1 MNSTV
6 KVDPITVEVLSNAF
20 MSIAE
25 EMGGIL
31 VRTAYSTNIKER
43 KDCSCAI
50 FNARGET
57 IAQAEHIPVHLG
69 SMLGIVD
76 EIKKKY
82 PVDTMKE
89 GDMFVA
95 NDPYN
100 GGGTHL
106 PDITL
111 AAPIFCNGEIVAYV
125 ANIAHHSDVG
135 GRVPGSMSGD
145 STSIFQEGLRI
156 PPVKIMDGGKIV
168 QEILDIVLLNCR
180 TSFERTGDLMAQIA
194 ANTIGTERT
203 LAMIDKYGRDTVLQG
218 MEELMDYGER
228 KMRSGIRTIPN
239 GEYEFEDFLDDDGID
254 INKPVRI
261 YVKITVSDEEVHLDF
276 TGTAPQVKG
285 AVNVVQNALKAT
297 VFYAMK
303 SIIDPTLPPN
313 GGFYRPISI
322 YAPEGTLVN
331 PKVPGACGARTDAC
345 QRVADVVFGVMAQI
359 VPQKVMAGC
368 NSAVT
373 TVVFSGIDERN
384 GRFFVYPESLGGGL
398 GARYNKDGLDGVHVH
413 ITNSSNLPIE
423 CMETEYPIMVDRY
436 EIRNDSGGAGRY
448 RGGLGY
454 RRDYRILQETVF
466 GSHGDRQKLPPWG
479 LEGGKAGLPGKFVIN
494 PGTSHERILPSA
506 KSSEVELKKGDI
518 MSAQTPGSG
527 GFGDPYERDM
537 EYVLEDVL
545 NEKVSLENARILYGV
560 VIDME
565 KKVVD
570 KFATDLMR
578 KGDEE
583 ILFPPKGHKNIEK
596 ISINLGGSHE

>member
-1 MNSTV
+1 MFNRI

-50 FNARGET
+50 FNAKGET

-69 SMLGIVD
+69 SMLGIVK
-76 EIKKKY
+76 EINRKY
-82 PVDTMKE
+82 DPSE
-89 GDMFVA
+89 IHPGDMFVA

-111 AAPIFCNGEIVAYV
+111 AAPIFHDGEVVAYV

-156 PPVKIMDGGKIV
+156 PPTLIMKEGKLIEDV
-168 QEILDIVLLNCR
+168 MDIIKLNCR
-180 TSFERTGDLMAQIA
+180 TAFERTGDIMAQVA
-194 ANTIGTERT
+194 ANTIGAERT
-203 LAMIDKYGRDTVLQG
+203 VDIINKYGRDIVLSG
-218 MEELMDYGER
+218 MEELLDYGER
-228 KMRSGIRTIPN
+228 KMRAGIRVIPN
-239 GEYEFEDFLDDDGID
+239 GLYEFEDYMDDDGID
-254 INKPVRI
+254 IGKRVPI
-261 YVKITVSDEEVHLDF
+261 HLKLTVKDDSVHLDF

-285 AVNVVQNALKAT
+285 AVNVVENALKAT
-297 VFYAMK
+297 VFYSMK
-303 SIIDPTLPPN
+303 AIVDPHLPPN
-313 GGFYRPISI
+313 GGFYRAIDV
-322 YAPEGTLVN
+322 YAPPGTLVN

-345 QRVADVVFGVMAQI
+345 QRVADVVFGAMAQI
-359 VPQKVMAGC
+359 VPKQVMAGC

-373 TVVFSGIDERN
+373 TVIFSGNDVKN
-384 GRFFVYPESLGGGL
+384 DRFFVYPESLGGGF

-423 CMETEYPIMVDRY
+423 CMEAEYPIMVDRY
-436 EIRNDSGGAGRY
+436 EIRNDSGGAGEF

-454 RRDYRILQETVF
+454 RRDYRILQDTVF
-466 GSHGDRQKLPPWG
+466 GSHGDRQKVAPWG
-479 LEGGKAGLPGKFVIN
+479 LKGGCPGATGRFVIN
-494 PGTSHERILPSA
+494 PDTPQEKVLPSA
-506 KSSEVELKKGDI
+506 KSSEIQLKEGDI

-527 GFGDPYERDM
+527 GYGDPLRRRPEA
-537 EYVLEDVL
+537 VLEDVIH
-545 NEKVSLENARILYGV
+545 EKVSAENARELYGV
-560 VIDME
+560 VID
-565 KKVVD
+565 
-570 KFATDLMR
+570 R
-578 KGDEE
+578 KTRTVDEE
-583 ILFPPKGHKNIEK
+583 ATEK
-596 ISINLGGSHE
+596 LREARRK

>member
-1 MNSTV
+1 MYNRI

-50 FNARGET
+50 FNAKGET

-69 SMLGIVD
+69 SMLGIVK
-76 EIKKKY
+76 EITKKY
-82 PVDTMKE
+82 DVSEIRP

-111 AAPIFCNGEIVAYV
+111 AAPIFHDGEIVAYV

-156 PPVKIMDGGKIV
+156 PPTYIMREGKLIGDIMDIIK
-168 QEILDIVLLNCR
+168 LNCR
-180 TSFERTGDLMAQIA
+180 TAFERTGDIMAQVA
-194 ANTIGTERT
+194 ANTIGAERT
-203 LAMIDKYGRDTVLQG
+203 VDIINKYGRDIVLSG
-218 MEELMDYGER
+218 MEELLDYGER
-228 KMRSGIRTIPN
+228 KMRAGIRAIPN
-239 GEYEFEDFLDDDGID
+239 GLYEFEDYMDDDGID
-254 INKPVRI
+254 IGRHVPIHLKLTVRDDSV
-261 YVKITVSDEEVHLDF
+261 YLDF

-285 AVNVVQNALKAT
+285 AVNVVENALKAT
-297 VFYAMK
+297 VFYSMK
-303 SIIDPTLPPN
+303 AIVDPHLPPN
-313 GGFYRPISI
+313 GGFYRAIEV
-322 YAPEGTLVN
+322 YAPAGTLVN

-345 QRVADVVFGVMAQI
+345 QRVADVVFGAMAQI
-359 VPQKVMAGC
+359 VPRQVMAGC

-373 TVVFSGIDERN
+373 TVVFSGNDVKN
-384 GRFFVYPESLGGGL
+384 DRFFVYPESLGGGF

-423 CMETEYPIMVDRY
+423 CMEAEYPIMVDRY
-436 EIRNDSGGAGRY
+436 EIRNDSGGAGEF

-454 RRDYRILQETVF
+454 RRDYRILQDTVF
-466 GSHGDRQKLPPWG
+466 GSHGDRQKVAPWG
-479 LEGGKAGLPGKFVIN
+479 LEGGKDGATGRFVIN
-494 PGTSHERILPSA
+494 PDTPAERVLPSA
-506 KSSEVELKKGDI
+506 KSSEIQLKEGDI

-527 GFGDPYERDM
+527 GYGDPFRRRIEA
-537 EYVLEDVL
+537 VLDDVI
-545 NEKVSLENARILYGV
+545 NEKVSVENARKLYGV
-560 VIDME
+560 V
-565 KKVVD
+565 VD
-570 KFATDLMR
+570 KARRTV
-578 KGDEE
+578 DEE
-583 ILFPPKGHKNIEK
+583 ATKAFREK
-596 ISINLGGSHE
+596 AGP

>member
-1 MNSTV
+1 MKNTV
-6 KVDPITVEVLSNAF
+6 QIDAITVEVLNNAF

-31 VRTAYSTNIKER
+31 VRTAFSTNIKER

-50 FNARGET
+50 FNANGET

-69 SMLGIVD
+69 SMLGIVS

-82 PVDTMKE
+82 PVGSMKE

-111 AAPIFCNGEIVAYV
+111 AAPIFHKGEIVGFV

-156 PPVKIMDGGKIV
+156 PPVKIMEGGKVI
-168 QEILDIVLLNCR
+168 QEIFDIILLNCR
-180 TSFERTGDLMAQIA
+180 TAFERTGDLMAQIA
-194 ANTIGTERT
+194 ANTIGAER
-203 LAMIDKYGRDTVLQG
+203 AMAMFDKYGRETVLQG
-218 MEELMDYGER
+218 MEELMNYGER
-228 KMRSGIRTIPN
+228 KMRAGIRSIPN

-254 INKPVRI
+254 LGKPVRI
-261 YVKITVSDEEVHLDF
+261 HVKLTVRDEDVHLDF

-285 AVNVVQNALKAT
+285 AINVVQNALKAT
-297 VFYAMK
+297 VYYAMK
-303 SIIDPTLPPN
+303 SIIDPSLPPN

-322 YAPEGTLVN
+322 FAPEGTLVN

-359 VPQKVMAGC
+359 VPHRVMAGC

-373 TVVFSGIDERN
+373 TVVFSGSDERN
-384 GRFFVYPESLGGGL
+384 GRFFVYPESLGGGF

-423 CMETEYPIMVDRY
+423 CMETEYPMMVERY
-436 EIRNDSGGAGRY
+436 EIRDDSGGAGMY
-448 RGGLGY
+448 RGGLGF
-454 RRDYRILQETVF
+454 RRDYRILQETLF
-466 GSHGDRQKLPPWG
+466 SSHGDRQKLPPWG
-479 LEGGKAGLPGKFVIN
+479 LDGGRAGLPGVFTIN
-494 PGTSHERILPSA
+494 PDTTEQKVLPSA
-506 KSSEVELKKGDI
+506 KISDVELRKGDI
-518 MSAQTPGSG
+518 MSVQTPGSG
-527 GFGDPYERDM
+527 GYGDPFKRKAES
-537 EYVLEDVL
+537 VLDDVL
-545 NEKVSLENARILYGV
+545 NGKVSLENARKQYGV
-560 VIDME
+560 VIDIHRKAVDHAATE
-565 KKVVD
+565 K
-570 KFATDLMR
+570 LR
-578 KGDEE
+578 
-583 ILFPPKGHKNIEK
+583 
-596 ISINLGGSHE
+596 SI

>member
-1 MNSTV
+1 MFNYV

-50 FNARGET
+50 FNAKGET

-69 SMLGIVD
+69 SMLGIVQ
-76 EIKKKY
+76 EITKKY
-82 PVDTMKE
+82 DVSEIEP

-95 NDPYN
+95 NDPYS

-106 PDITL
+106 PDITI
-111 AAPIFCNGEIVAYV
+111 AAPIFHDGEIVAYV

-156 PPVKIMDGGKIV
+156 PPIRIMKGGKLLQDVMDVIM
-168 QEILDIVLLNCR
+168 LNCR
-180 TSFERTGDLMAQIA
+180 TAFERTGDIMAQVA
-194 ANTIGTERT
+194 ANTIGAER
-203 LAMIDKYGRDTVLQG
+203 AVEVINKYGRDIVLSG

-228 KMRSGIRTIPN
+228 KMRAGIRALAN
-239 GEYEFEDFLDDDGID
+239 GTYEFEDYMDDDGID
-254 INKPVRI
+254 IGERVPIHLKLTIRDDSV
-261 YVKITVSDEEVHLDF
+261 YLDF

-285 AVNVVQNALKAT
+285 AVNVVENALKAT
-297 VFYAMK
+297 VYYAMK
-303 SIIDPTLPPN
+303 SIVDPKLPPN
-313 GGFYRPISI
+313 GGFYRAIQI
-322 YAPEGTLVN
+322 YAPQGTLVN

-345 QRVADVVFGVMAQI
+345 QRVADVVFGAMAQV
-359 VPQKVMAGC
+359 VPKQVMAGC

-373 TVVFSGIDERN
+373 TVIFSGNDTKN
-384 GRFFVYPESLGGGL
+384 GRFFVYPESLGGGY

-423 CMETEYPIMVDRY
+423 CMEAEYPIMVERY
-436 EIRNDSGGAGRY
+436 EIRNDSGGAGEY

-454 RRDYRILQETVF
+454 RRDYRILQDTVF
-466 GSHGDRQKLPPWG
+466 SSHGDRQKIAPWG
-479 LEGGKAGLPGKFVIN
+479 LAGGCSGLPGRFVIN
-494 PGTSHERILPSA
+494 PDTPGEKVLPSA
-506 KSSEVELKKGDI
+506 KSSEVQLKEGDI

-527 GFGDPYERDM
+527 GFGDPFKRRVEH
-537 EYVLEDVL
+537 VLEDVL
-545 NEKVSLENARILYGV
+545 NEKVSVENARKYYGV
-560 VIDME
+560 VVDLKE
-565 KKVVD
+565 KKV
-570 KFATDLMR
+570 
-578 KGDEE
+578 DEE
-583 ILFPPKGHKNIEK
+583 ATAKLRQG
-596 ISINLGGSHE
+596 

>member
-1 MNSTV
+1 MKTLI

-43 KDCSCAI
+43 KDCSCAL
-50 FNARGET
+50 FNADGET

-69 SMLGIVD
+69 SMLGIVS

-82 PVDTMKE
+82 PLGTIKE

-111 AAPIFCNGEIVAYV
+111 AAPIFNNGEIVGFV

-156 PPVKIMDGGKIV
+156 PPVRIMDSGKLV
-168 QEILDIVLLNCR
+168 QEILDIILLNCR

-194 ANTIGTERT
+194 ANTIGAERT
-203 LAMIDKYGRDTVLQG
+203 VAMINKYGRETVLQC
-218 MEELMDYGER
+218 MEELMNYGER
-228 KMRSGIRTIPN
+228 KMRAGIRLIEN

-254 INKPVRI
+254 IGKPVRI
-261 YVKITVSDEEVHLDF
+261 KVKLSVQDEDIHLDF
-276 TGTAPQVKG
+276 TGTDPQVKG
-285 AVNVVQNALKAT
+285 AVNVVENALKAT
-297 VFYAMK
+297 VYYALK
-303 SIIDPTLPPN
+303 AIIDPTLPPN

-322 YAPEGTLVN
+322 FAPEGTLVN
-331 PKVPGACGARTDAC
+331 PNEPGACGARTDAC
-345 QRVADVVFGVMAQI
+345 QRVADVVFGVMSKI

-373 TVVFSGIDERN
+373 TVVFSGVDRRN
-384 GRFFVYPESLGGGL
+384 KRFFVYPESLGGGF

-413 ITNSSNLPIE
+413 ITNSSNLPVE
-423 CMETEYPIMVDRY
+423 CMETEYPLMVECY
-436 EIRNDSGGAGRY
+436 EIRNDSGGAGMY
-448 RGGLGY
+448 RGGLGF
-454 RRDYRILQETVF
+454 RRSYRILQETVF

-479 LEGGKAGLPGKFVIN
+479 LEGGKPGLPGRMVIN
-494 PGTSHERILPSA
+494 PGTPEEKVLPSA
-506 KSSEVELKKGDI
+506 KSSEIELKKGDI
-518 MSAQTPGSG
+518 MSVETPGSG
-527 GFGDPYERDM
+527 GYGDPFKRKPEL
-537 EYVLEDVL
+537 VLDDVI
-545 NEKVSLENARILYGV
+545 NEKVSIENAKEHYGV
-560 VIDME
+560 AINGETKTIDYI
-565 KKVVD
+565 
-570 KFATDLMR
+570 AT
-578 KGDEE
+578 
-583 ILFPPKGHKNIEK
+583 K
-596 ISINLGGSHE
+596 ISRNL